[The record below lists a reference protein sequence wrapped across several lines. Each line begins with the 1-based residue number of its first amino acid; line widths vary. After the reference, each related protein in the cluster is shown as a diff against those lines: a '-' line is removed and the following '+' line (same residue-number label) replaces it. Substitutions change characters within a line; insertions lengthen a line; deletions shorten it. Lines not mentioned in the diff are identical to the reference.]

1 MASSRST
8 GGVACG
14 YHVID
19 HGYARTYSVV
29 LVVQGFGGM
38 CWIVLVVA
46 VNTRVYLP
54 LSWCFLV
61 PLSLSRLCC
70 GCRCRCCHVV
80 VAVILV
86 DSSLLVI
93 INSTFENCTIK
104 LLNAPVQDG
113 TGPAS
118 GTCTAMSASG
128 RWGSS
133 AVHSTTSQACAKQVT
148 LAKPK
153 HFV

>member
-1 MASSRST
+1 MTALLQVQSYGQLPECRRSINTQASQLAGA

-46 VNTRVYLP
+46 VSIPEYT
-54 LSWCFLV
+54 CH
-61 PLSLSRLCC
+61 C

-86 DSSLLVI
+86 DSSLVI
-93 INSTFENCTIK
+93 INDCQCFHI
-104 LLNAPVQDG
+104 
-113 TGPAS
+113 
-118 GTCTAMSASG
+118 
-128 RWGSS
+128 
-133 AVHSTTSQACAKQVT
+133 
-148 LAKPK
+148 
-153 HFV
+153 